1 MEMNDKKSKGSG
13 YRLGYFIGTFIAVAL
28 GMLVVMFLG
37 ALGYKLIGWVFGL

>member
-1 MEMNDKKSKGSG
+1 MNDKKSKGSG
-13 YRLGYFIGTFIAVAL
+13 YRLGYFIGSLIAVAL

>member
-13 YRLGYFIGTFIAVAL
+13 YRLGYFIGTLIAVAL

-37 ALGYKLIGWVFGL
+37 ALGYKLMGWVFGL